1 MLPGGSLSV
10 DSLEDLDR
18 VTGPQLHDRLLPPR
32 LAPAQSAAALRL
44 RLHLG
49 DVDAEDLDVEQ
60 LLDRLPDLRLVRVRV
75 DSERVRVAALDL
87 RVTLLRH
94 DRSEQDFVGMQAHQ
108 VALSFTRSSASSV
121 TSTEPPHTSAA
132 TSSSPGVVTTT
143 LSMLRKDL
151 TTFGPAFATTTS
163 RHPTPA

>member
-32 LAPAQSAAALRL
+32 LTPAQSATALRL

-49 DVDAEDLDVEQ
+49 DVDAEDFDIEQ

-75 DSERVRVAALDL
+75 DPERVRVAALDL
-87 RVTLLRH
+87 RITLLRH
-94 DRSEQDFVGMQAHQ
+94 DRGEQDFVGMQAHQ
-108 VALSFTRSSASSV
+108 DRKSTRLNSSHSQISY
-121 TSTEPPHTSAA
+121 
-132 TSSSPGVVTTT
+132 
-143 LSMLRKDL
+143 
-151 TTFGPAFATTTS
+151 
-163 RHPTPA
+163 

>member
-1 MLPGGSLSV
+1 MLPGGSLGV

-32 LAPAQSAAALRL
+32 LAPTQSTAALRL

-49 DVDAEDLDVEQ
+49 DVDAENLDVEQ

-75 DSERVRVAALDL
+75 DPERVGVAALDL
-87 RVTLLRH
+87 RVALLRH
-94 DRSEQDFVGMQAHQ
+94 DRSEQDFVGVETHQ
-108 VALSFTRSSASSV
+108 EAFAFTRSSASSV
-121 TSTEPPHTSAA
+121 TSTERAHTSAA

-143 LSMLRKDL
+143 LSMFRNDL
-151 TTFGPAFATTTS
+151 TTFCSSFVTTTS
-163 RHPTPA
+163 GISMP